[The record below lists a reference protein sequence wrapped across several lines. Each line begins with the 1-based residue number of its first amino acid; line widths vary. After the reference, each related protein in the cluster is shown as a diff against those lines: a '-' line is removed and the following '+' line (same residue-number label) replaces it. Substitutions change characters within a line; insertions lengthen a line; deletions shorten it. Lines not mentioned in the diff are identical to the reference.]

1 MVTTKGNKGFV
12 VFLVVAL
19 LISVIL
25 GGLIFNNENLAIV
38 KNWVGGNIVLFSV
51 ILLLLK
57 FVGLVWPPLPGGL
70 FTFASVP
77 LLGWQTAF
85 AIDLAGNL
93 MGASVAWYL
102 GGRYGETFMARV
114 FPLSMVDK
122 IKKIRINKKH
132 EFEGVF
138 LFSLAS
144 GVVMIEIANYAL
156 GYLKVNFVKFFVAN
170 TASHIIRNAPLF
182 YLFES
187 VVNGGDVTINILIV
201 LFALAL
207 LLVFRKRYIHFDE

>member
-1 MVTTKGNKGFV
+1 M
-12 VFLVVAL
+12 FLVVAL
-19 LISVIL
+19 IISIVL
-25 GGLIFNNENLAIV
+25 GGLIFNSDNLTIV

-51 ILLLLK
+51 VLLILK
-57 FVGLVWPPLPGGL
+57 VAGLVWPPLPGGL

-77 LLGWQTAF
+77 ILGWQTAF
-85 AIDLAGNL
+85 AIDLVGNL
-93 MGASVAWYL
+93 IGASVAWYL
-102 GGRYGETFMARV
+102 GGKYGESFMSQV
-114 FPLSMVDK
+114 FPQSMIGK

-156 GYLKVNFVKFFVAN
+156 GYLKVNFVRFFVAN
-170 TASHIIRNAPLF
+170 TGSHIIRNAPLF

-187 VVNGGDVTINILIV
+187 VVNGGNATANILIV
-201 LFALAL
+201 VFALIL
-207 LLVFRKRYIHFDE
+207 LLVFRKRYVHFDE